1 MDQSKRM
8 LSIIISTFNRVKE
21 LENCLFHVTKQTF
34 KDYEIIIIDQNTNL
48 PGIEDIVKKFDN
60 TKYLKLGKNYGPAV
74 GRNFGVENSKGD
86 LLLFLDDDALLIDK
100 TTLEK
105 SISFFQNSNYGQL
118 GLQSL
123 ENYNTKKVHISQC
136 VIGDDGFLD
145 IEKSKD
151 ENLNLSKHRVSIET
165 SYCLMKKSVFQK
177 VGGFDPVYFFYDEDT
192 DLSLRVQ
199 KLGYNNFV
207 LKDIYYQHISGSS
220 IRSANSRY
228 LNKNLLVLKNLGIFI
243 FFKNILK
250 TISQFFYE
258 FSAPK
263 RRDNLKKLSIQLDLI
278 KNIKEVF
285 SRRNF
290 NFLSKEDGFINEEKL
305 NRTKIRE
312 YLEKIELTEK
322 KNSENANKT
331 AFVYITNRCNAKC
344 EHCFYWDELN
354 KQVDE
359 MTLNDYEVL
368 ATNFKNDVNQV
379 IITGGEPFLRKEID
393 QISKFFLNNKNIH
406 SLNFITNGVLPERIE
421 EKIENIMKYASRN
434 TRILVNVSIDGLEE
448 LHDKIRRVPGIFK
461 KCLDTIERL
470 KKIKKKYQNLQISAL
485 TTLSKDNIF
494 QFRDLNNFIEN
505 EIKIYQRIN
514 IIRSPITGAFGLK
527 EEVAE
532 LSFNPEW
539 VKPFDLLELNDDQHR
554 EVLDYFM
561 NNESWRDYHK
571 FVLYYSYYIK
581 KNKKKFFDC
590 SAPNDNLVVYPNGD
604 LAFCEYT
611 KTFANVKNA
620 KKFSDFFNNEEANKF
635 RKYLKSCSCDHP
647 CNIGGNLAKNKQ
659 LENLL
664 PPYLSNTNV
673 N

>member
-1 MDQSKRM
+1 M

-21 LENCLFHVTKQTF
+21 LEKCLQHVSSQTF
-34 KDYEIIIIDQNTNL
+34 QNYEIIIIDQNTNL
-48 PGIEDIVKKFDN
+48 PGIEEIVKKFHKTN
-60 TKYLKLGKNYGPAV
+60 YFKLDKNYGPAV
-74 GRNFGVENSKGD
+74 GRNFAVQKSKGE
-86 LLLFLDDDALLIDK
+86 LLLFLDDDAYLIDQN
-100 TTLEK
+100 TLEK
-105 SISFFQNSNYGQL
+105 TINFYEKNDFGQI

-123 ENYNTKKVHISQC
+123 ENYKSKKVHISQC
-136 VIGDDGFLD
+136 IIGDDGFLNV
-145 IEKSKD
+145 EKSKD
-151 ENLNLSKHRVSIET
+151 KDLDLSKYRISIET
-165 SYCLMKKSVFQK
+165 SFCLMKKKIFEK
-177 VGGFDPVYFFYDEDT
+177 VGGFDPIYFFYDEDT

-199 KLGYNNFV
+199 KLGYKNTVFREV
-207 LKDIYYQHISGSS
+207 YYQHMSGSS
-220 IRSANSRY
+220 IRSPNSRY
-228 LNKNLLVLKNLGIFI
+228 FNKSYLIFKNLGFIIFL
-243 FFKNILK
+243 KNIFNTL
-250 TISQFFYE
+250 SQFFYE

-263 RRDNLKKLSIQLDLI
+263 QRDNLSKLRIQLNLL
-278 KNIKEVF
+278 KNLKNVIL
-285 SRRNF
+285 RRNL
-290 NFLSKEDGFINEEKL
+290 NFLIEDKNSINLEKS
-305 NRTKIRE
+305 NKKKIRS
-312 YLEKIELTEK
+312 YLDQIEQIENENTEK
-322 KNSENANKT
+322 ANKT

-354 KQVDE
+354 KDVDE
-359 MTLNDYEVL
+359 MTLKDYEVL
-368 ATNFKNDVNQV
+368 AKNFQKDVNQV

-406 SLNFITNGVLPERIE
+406 SLNFITNGVLPDRIE
-421 EKIENIMKYASRN
+421 EKVENIMKYASRN
-434 TRILVNVSIDGLEE
+434 TRILVNVSIDGLED

-470 KKIKKKYQNLQISAL
+470 KKIKSKYQNLQISAL

-494 QFRDLNNFIEN
+494 QFKEINNFVEN
-505 EIKIYQRIN
+505 ELKIYQRIN

-527 EEVAE
+527 KEVAE

-539 VKPFDLLELNDDQHR
+539 VKPFDLLELNDNEHR
-554 EVLDYFM
+554 QVLDYFM
-561 NNESWRDYHK
+561 NNNSWRDYHK

-611 KTFANVKNA
+611 KTFTNVKKASN
-620 KKFSDFFNNEEANKF
+620 FSDFFNNDEANKF

-664 PPYLSNTNV
+664 PPYQNSSNLN
-673 N
+673 